1 MDNKILNNYLR
12 KIESYLDQN
21 EAINILK
28 SIIQT
33 DSRTNSKNENN
44 IIEYWE
50 SKYSE
55 LGTVNKIHKL
65 DPIKAQTGP
74 ARRNDVNIM
83 KMHENML
90 KNEEIKSLYTFI
102 SKMIKE
108 KYGN

>member
-28 SIIQT
+28 SIIQI

-55 LGTVNKIHKL
+55 LGL
-65 DPIKAQTGP
+65 
-74 ARRNDVNIM
+74 M
-83 KMHENML
+83 
-90 KNEEIKSLYTFI
+90 
-102 SKMIKE
+102 SK
-108 KYGN
+108 